1 MKELGI
7 DISNHIPK
15 SVDQFVSQP
24 FEYVITVCD
33 NANETCPVFSGSVK
47 HRLHIGFDDPTWTTG
62 TEEEILN
69 AHRRVR
75 DQIKAEFYQ
84 LVQKLNT

>member
-1 MKELGI
+1 
-7 DISNHIPK
+7 
-15 SVDQFVSQP
+15 
-24 FEYVITVCD
+24 
-33 NANETCPVFSGSVK
+33 VK